1 VLELDDLPQ
10 LAVDHQHESILE
22 VGSRCH
28 VRYIS

>member
-22 VGSRCH
+22 IGSACH
-28 VRYIS
+28 SR